1 MNKKR
6 NIKYYIV
13 VLVIGILIASTY
25 QLPIFAIAINR
36 SLSINDSFLLLQAQ
50 FPEVIDTL
58 RCYSIIGS
66 AAIGYSLGSIFFEK
80 NAEDLNKNFVK
91 KGYLFYGKR

>member
-66 AAIGYSLGSIFFEK
+66 AAIGYSLVSIFFE
-80 NAEDLNKNFVK
+80 ERCRR
-91 KGYLFYGKR
+91 YE

>member
-25 QLPIFAIAINR
+25 WLPIFAIAINR
-36 SLSINDSFLLLQAQ
+36 SLSMNDSFLLLQAQ
-50 FPEVIDTL
+50 FPEVMNTL

-66 AAIGYSLGSIFFEK
+66 AAIGFSITRMIIERGTK
-80 NAEDLNKNFVK
+80 YE
-91 KGYLFYGKR
+91 

>member
-25 QLPIFAIAINR
+25 WLPIFAVAINR
-36 SLSINDSFLLLQAQ
+36 SLSMNDSFLLLQTQ
-50 FPEVIDTL
+50 FPEVINTL

-66 AAIGYSLGSIFFEK
+66 VAIGYSIGVIFFGERCRGF
-80 NAEDLNKNFVK
+80 E
-91 KGYLFYGKR
+91 

>member
-25 QLPIFAIAINR
+25 SLSIFAVAINR
-36 SLSINDSFLLLQAQ
+36 SLSMNDSFLLLQAQ
-50 FPEVIDTL
+50 FPEVISTL
-58 RCYSIIGS
+58 RCYSIIGG
-66 AAIGYSLGSIFFEK
+66 AAIGYSIGAIFFGERCRGF
-80 NAEDLNKNFVK
+80 E
-91 KGYLFYGKR
+91 